1 MPELEAVI
9 WDMDGVLADTAPHHL
24 HAWRETFAN
33 RGISFTK
40 ADFMR
45 GFGVRNDVIIRSVLG
60 AKTTDAEIETI
71 AREKEATF
79 RRIIGKGIKPLPG
92 ALELLRQLHDRG
104 IKMAIASSTVIE
116 NIRLIVG
123 SLGIEN
129 YFKTVITGH
138 DVTEGKPSPQVFLK
152 AAQELG
158 VNPANSI
165 VFEDAVAG
173 VKAAKSAG
181 MHCVAITSTHPREKL
196 KEADL
201 VVDSLEEVS
210 IKDLEKLLKSTG

>member
-24 HAWRETFAN
+24 RAWQETFSK
-33 RGISFTK
+33 RGISFTE

>member
-24 HAWRETFAN
+24 RAWQETFAK
-33 RGISFTK
+33 RGVNFTE
-40 ADFMR
+40 ADFER
-45 GFGVRNDVIIRSVLG
+45 GFGVRNDAIIRNVLG
-60 AKTTDAEIETI
+60 EQTTDAEIETI

-79 RRIIGKGIKPLPG
+79 RRIIGSDIKPLPG
-92 ALELLRQLHDRG
+92 ALELVKALNERG
-104 IKMAIASSTVIE
+104 VKMAIASSTVIE

-123 SLGIEN
+123 SLGIEK
-129 YFKTVITGH
+129 YFEAIITGH

-152 AAQELG
+152 AAQRLG
-158 VNPANSI
+158 VEPRNCL

-196 KEADL
+196 AEADL

-210 IKDLEKLLKSTG
+210 VKDLEKLVRSP

>member
-1 MPELEAVI
+1 MPELKAVI

-24 HAWRETFAN
+24 RAWQETFAK
-33 RGISFTK
+33 RGIKFTE

-45 GFGVRNDVIIRSVLG
+45 GFGIRNDAIIRNVLG
-60 AKTTDAEIETI
+60 EKITKAEIETI

-79 RRIIGKGIKPLPG
+79 RRIIGKDVKPLPG

-104 IKMAIASSTVIE
+104 IRMSIASSTVIE
-116 NIRLIVG
+116 NIHLIVG
-123 SLGIEN
+123 SLGIEK
-129 YFKTVITGH
+129 YFEAIITGH
-138 DVTEGKPSPQVFLK
+138 DVTEGKPSPQVFLV
-152 AAQELG
+152 AAQRLG
-158 VNPANSI
+158 AEPGNCL

-181 MHCVAITSTHPREKL
+181 MYCVAITSSHPREKL

-201 VVDSLEEVS
+201 IVDSLEEVS
-210 IKDLEKLLKSTG
+210 VKDLEELVRSP